1 MLNEDEIL
9 PRDFLKFYVETFQ
22 KVRTKTVSVLPI
34 SRIIHKRRPSDESIC
49 YLDKLAYRYR
59 LWENS
64 FIVIIIIII
73 IIIIVL
79 NIIIIEVTFSFLVVY
94 DLGNNYV
101 RCWYGIFFFSCTELS
116 RVFRKN
122 YLSVF
127 ANRKDSN
134 QSVKQPPF
142 YVRKF
147 LWAQKMVCARSKGF
161 DQTARMRRLT
171 RNCTA
176 MHHFRKWLNIKF
188 GWLVV
193 LGLAALWDSI
203 SVYIGP
209 SPTEREKKDRG
220 E

>member
-1 MLNEDEIL
+1 M
-9 PRDFLKFYVETFQ
+9 
-22 KVRTKTVSVLPI
+22 RTKTVSVLPI

-64 FIVIIIIII
+64 VIVII

-79 NIIIIEVTFSFLVVY
+79 NVIIIEVTFSFLVVY

-101 RCWYGIFFFSCTELS
+101 RCWYGIFFQLYRIEPCLS
-116 RVFRKN
+116 KN

-142 YVRKF
+142 YVCKF

-203 SVYIGP
+203 AVYIGP